1 MTTLR
6 LTRRAA
12 LTALAAL
19 AVGPPAAGA
28 ATAAVPAESLTLPS
42 ASGAVFADAAAT
54 GGRALLLWSNGT
66 ANGSACT
73 VAARR
78 IAVRA
83 RARTCA
89 RPPRAPPPP
98 RPPPHERPRRRP
110 RGARRRRHG
119 HDVDDLRD
127 RRRARRRRSH
137 DRRRVHERRD
147 GDGLRPQPARRRPL
161 LRVDRRRAAGR
172 RRPSP

>member
-6 LTRRAA
+6 LARRAA

-19 AVGPPAAGA
+19 PLAPPAAGA
-28 ATAAVPAESLTLPS
+28 AAPAPPAAGAAPAAVPAESLTLPS

-66 ANGSACT
+66 ATGSAST

-83 RARTCA
+83 RGAQCA
-89 RPPRAPPPP
+89 G
-98 RPPPHERPRRRP
+98 PPHMI
-110 RGARRRRHG
+110 
-119 HDVDDLRD
+119 V
-127 RRRARRRRSH
+127 
-137 DRRRVHERRD
+137 
-147 GDGLRPQPARRRPL
+147 
-161 LRVDRRRAAGR
+161 RVDGH
-172 RRPSP
+172 